1 MSRTRMNSIAMA
13 NKRGSPSFSK
23 EEYEAFLLRTQERI
37 CNEMALVDGSGK
49 HFCIDKWSRGQ
60 DSSNGYGITRVIED
74 GNLLEKGAVN
84 VSIVHGQLS
93 EARAK
98 AMSVRRQGLETGCH
112 YFAGALSLVFHPQ
125 NPYVP
130 TFRADVRY
138 FEIEGGSGWFGGGA
152 DLTPYYLDIEDAKY
166 FHRFLKQICDRYN
179 ASFYSQCKSQCDA
192 YFYIPARKQHRGIG
206 GIFFDDLEYFD
217 EQSDTGNKLL
227 DTNGKVIDIPEKSEI
242 SGRDKAFEFVKEL
255 ADGFTSSFLPIA
267 NKSRFLEY
275 GERQK
280 VWQLLQ
286 RGRYLEFNLLYDR
299 GIKFGLDGGRMES
312 IMVSAPPLVAWK
324 YNAAPE
330 IGSPED
336 ELLKVLCKPCEWV

>member
-1 MSRTRMNSIAMA
+1 MPRRRVNSVAMA
-13 NKRGSPSFSK
+13 CKRDSHSFSK

-37 CNEMALVDGSGK
+37 CNEVAFIDGSGK
-49 HFCIDKWSRGQ
+49 YFCIDKWLRGQ
-60 DSSNGYGITRVIED
+60 DSSDGYGITRVIED

-138 FEIEGGSGWFGGGA
+138 FEVEGGSGWFGGGA
-152 DLTPYYLDIEDAKY
+152 DLTPSYLDTEDAKY
-166 FHRFLKQICDRYN
+166 FHCFLKQICDRYD
-179 ASFYSQCKSQCDA
+179 ASFYSRCKSKCDA
-192 YFYIPARKQHRGIG
+192 YFYIPARKHHRGIG
-206 GIFFDDLEYFD
+206 GIFFDDLEYFE
-217 EQSDTGNKLL
+217 EQRDTGNKLL
-227 DTNGKVIDIPEKSEI
+227 DPDGKVVNIEEKSKI

-255 ADGFTSSFLPIA
+255 ADGFTTSFLPIA

-280 VWQLLQ
+280 DWQLLQ

-324 YNAAPE
+324 YNVVPE
-330 IGSPED
+330 IGSPEA